1 MYYDVIMAGFGGQGI
16 MLIGN
21 LLAYAAIRENKNVT
35 YLPSYGVE
43 MRGGTANCAVVISD
57 REIGSPVV
65 GRPESAIVMNRPS
78 LVKFEPRL
86 REGGILVLNSSLV
99 PPAEV
104 TRGDI
109 DVLALPL
116 NQLAGDQVGNARL
129 ANMVAIGAF
138 VARSGVVAIASL
150 VAALEDALNPK
161 YHKMI
166 PVNEQAIEL
175 GAARAE
181 KTA

>member
-1 MYYDVIMAGFGGQGI
+1 MYYNVIMAGFGGQGI

-65 GRPESAIVMNRPS
+65 GQPESLIIMNRPS
-78 LVKFEPRL
+78 LVKFAPRL
-86 REGGILVLNSSLV
+86 RPGGILVLNSSLV
-99 PPAEV
+99 PAADV
-104 TRGDI
+104 TRSDI
-109 DVLALPL
+109 DVIALPL
-116 NQLAGDQVGNARL
+116 NQVAGERVGNVQL

-138 VARSGVVAIASL
+138 VGRSGVVKIAAL
-150 VAALEDALNPK
+150 KEALEDALNPK
-161 YHKMI
+161 YHQMI
-166 PVNEQAIEL
+166 PVNGQAIEV
-175 GAARAE
+175 GAALAGNN
-181 KTA
+181 A